1 LDRGNNSVCI
11 EEVEFIIMQT
21 VLVMILAGGE
31 GTRLYPLTKERAKPA
46 VPFGGRYR
54 IIDFVLSNFI
64 NSGFFQI
71 KILTQFKSESLN
83 RHLSLAWRLSPKLDQ
98 YIDPVPAQMRTG
110 RDWYKGTADAIY
122 QNLNLIRDVNPQYV
136 CVFGGDHI
144 YKMDIRQMLNYHIR
158 NKAELTVSVIPKPIE
173 EASTF
178 GVIEVDREWR
188 IKGFEEKPKN
198 PKPMPGR
205 PKMALVSMGNYI
217 FNTDTLI
224 KEVTRDSKLKD
235 STHDFG
241 RDIIPSIRKKSRLFV
256 YDFAKNKIPGM
267 THAEKGYWMDV
278 GSIDAY
284 WQASMDLVTVSPI
297 FNLYN
302 REWPIRTYYPTCPP
316 AKFVFADREKERVGA
331 ATDSM
336 VSEGCIISGGQIN
349 RSILSPQ
356 VRINS
361 YSYVTESILMEGV
374 NVGRHAKIRRAIIDK
389 YVDIPQGTEIGY
401 NLKEDKKRFC
411 VTESGIVV
419 VPKET
424 ILK

>member
-1 LDRGNNSVCI
+1 
-11 EEVEFIIMQT
+11 MQR
-21 VLVMILAGGE
+21 VLAMILAGGE
-31 GTRLYPLTKERAKPA
+31 GKRLYPLTKERAKPA

-54 IIDFVLSNFI
+54 IIDFVLSNFV
-64 NSGFFQI
+64 NSGFYQI
-71 KILTQFKSESLN
+71 KVLTQFKSESLN

-98 YIDPVPAQMRTG
+98 YIDSVPAQMRTG

-122 QNLNLIRDVNPQYV
+122 QNINLIRDVHPQYV
-136 CVFGGDHI
+136 CVFGGDHV
-144 YKMDIRQMLNYHIR
+144 YKMDVRQMLNYHIR
-158 NKAELTVSVIPKPIE
+158 NKAELTVSVISKPIN

-198 PKPMPGR
+198 PKPIPGR
-205 PKMALVSMGNYI
+205 PDMALISMGNYI
-217 FNTDTLI
+217 FNTDTLLE
-224 KEVTRDSKLKD
+224 EVTADSERKD

-241 RDIIPSIRKKSRLFV
+241 RDIIPNIRKKRRLFA
-256 YDFAKNKIPGM
+256 YDFAKNRIPGM
-267 THAEKGYWMDV
+267 TPAEKGYWMDV

-284 WQASMDLVTVSPI
+284 WQASMDLVAVSPI

-302 REWPIRTYYPTCPP
+302 EEWPIRTYYYPSPP
-316 AKFVFADREKERVGA
+316 AKFVFADKESDRVGI

-361 YSYVTESILMEGV
+361 FSYVTESILMEGV
-374 NVGRHAKIRRAIIDK
+374 NVGRQAKIKRAIIDK
-389 YVDIPQGTEIGY
+389 FVNIPPETEIGY
-401 NLKEDKKRFC
+401 NIKEDKKRFY

-419 VPKET
+419 VPKES
-424 ILK
+424 ILKRRR

>member
-1 LDRGNNSVCI
+1 
-11 EEVEFIIMQT
+11 MQR
-21 VLVMILAGGE
+21 VLAMILAGGE
-31 GTRLYPLTKERAKPA
+31 GKRLYPLTKERAKPA

-54 IIDFVLSNFI
+54 IIDFVLSNFV
-64 NSGFFQI
+64 NSGFYQI
-71 KILTQFKSESLN
+71 KVLTQFKSESLN

-122 QNLNLIRDVNPQYV
+122 QNLNLIKDVNPDYV
-136 CVFGGDHI
+136 CIFAGDHI
-144 YKMDIRQMLNYHIR
+144 YKMDIRQMLNFHMR
-158 NKAELTVSVIPKPIE
+158 NKAEFTLSAVPKPIK
-173 EASTF
+173 EASSY

-188 IKGFEEKPKN
+188 IEGFEEKPKKPSHIPKN
-198 PKPMPGR
+198 PEV
-205 PKMALVSMGNYI
+205 ALVSMGNYI

-224 KEVTRDSKLKD
+224 EAVTADAKNNDS
-235 STHDFG
+235 SHDFG
-241 RDIIPSIRKKSRLFV
+241 RDIIPSIKKKNRLFV
-256 YDFAKNKIPGM
+256 YNFARNKIPGM
-267 THAEKGYWMDV
+267 TDAEKGYWMDV

-284 WQASMDLVTVSPI
+284 WQASMDLVAVSPI

-302 REWPIRTYYPTCPP
+302 EEWQIRTYYHPYPP
-316 AKFVFADREKERVGA
+316 AKFVFADKETDRVGIS
-331 ATDSM
+331 TDSM

-374 NVGRHAKIRRAIIDK
+374 NVGRHTRIKRAIIDK
-389 YVDIPQGTEIGY
+389 FVNIPPETEIGY
-401 NLKEDKKRFC
+401 NIKEDKKRFY

-424 ILK
+424 ILKRRR

>member
-1 LDRGNNSVCI
+1 
-11 EEVEFIIMQT
+11 MQK
-21 VLVMILAGGE
+21 VFVMIMAGGE

-98 YIDPVPAQMRTG
+98 YIDPVPEQMRTG
-110 RDWYKGTADAIY
+110 RDWYRGTADAIY

-136 CVFGGDHI
+136 CVFGGDHV
-144 YKMDIRQMLNYHIR
+144 YKMDVRQMLNYHIR
-158 NKAELTVSVIPKPIE
+158 NKAELTVSVIPKPVN
-173 EASTF
+173 EASNF

-198 PKPMPGR
+198 PKPIPGR
-205 PKMALVSMGNYI
+205 PDMALISMGNYI
-217 FNTDTLI
+217 FNTDTLLE
-224 KEVTRDSKLKD
+224 EVTADSERKD

-241 RDIIPSIRKKSRLFV
+241 RDIIPNIRKKRRLFA

-267 THAEKGYWMDV
+267 TPAEKGYWMDV

-284 WQASMDLVTVSPI
+284 WQASMDLIAVSPI

-302 REWPIRTYYPTCPP
+302 SEWPIRTHYPTCPP
-316 AKFVFADREKERVGA
+316 AKFVFADKEKERVGI

-374 NVGRHAKIRRAIIDK
+374 NVGRHTKIKRAIIDK
-389 YVDIPQGTEIGY
+389 YVDIPSGAEIGY
-401 NLKEDKKRFC
+401 NLKEDKKRFY

-424 ILK
+424 ILKG

>member
-1 LDRGNNSVCI
+1 
-11 EEVEFIIMQT
+11 MQK

-31 GTRLYPLTKERAKPA
+31 GKRLYSLTKERAKPA

-71 KILTQFKSESLN
+71 KVLTQFKSESLN
-83 RHLSLAWRLSPKLDQ
+83 RHLSLAWRLSPKLGQ
-98 YIDPVPAQMRTG
+98 YIDAVPAQMRTG
-110 RDWYKGTADAIY
+110 RDWYRGTADAIY
-122 QNLNLIRDVNPQYV
+122 QNLNIISDEKPDYV
-136 CVFGGDHI
+136 CIFGGDHI
-144 YKMDIRQMLNYHIR
+144 YKMDVRQMLNYHIKK
-158 NKAELTVSVIPKPIE
+158 KAELSVSAIPRLVK
-173 EASTF
+173 EASSC
-178 GVIEVDREWR
+178 GIIEIDKELR

-198 PKPMPGR
+198 PKPIPGR
-205 PKMALVSMGNYI
+205 PEMALVSMGNYI
-217 FNTDTLI
+217 FNTNTLI
-224 KEVTRDSKLKD
+224 EEVLADAERTN

-241 RDIIPSIRKKSRLFV
+241 RDIIPAISKKRRVFA
-256 YDFAKNKIPGM
+256 YNFAKNTVPGI
-267 THAEKGYWMDV
+267 TPAEKGYWMDV

-284 WQASMDLVTVSPI
+284 WQASMDLVAVSPV

-302 REWPIRTYYPTCPP
+302 EEWPIRTYYHPCPP
-316 AKFVFADREKERVGA
+316 AKFVFADKEKERVGIA
-331 ATDSM
+331 MDSI

-356 VRINS
+356 VKINS

-374 NVGRHAKIRRAIIDK
+374 NVGRYAKIKRAIIDK
-389 YVDIPQGTEIGY
+389 YVTIPVGMEIGY
-401 NLKEDKKRFC
+401 NLKADRKRFY

-424 ILK
+424 VLD

>member
-1 LDRGNNSVCI
+1 
-11 EEVEFIIMQT
+11 MQK

-64 NSGFFQI
+64 NSGFFQL
-71 KILTQFKSESLN
+71 KVLTQFKSESLN

-110 RDWYKGTADAIY
+110 RDWYRGTADAIY
-122 QNLNLIRDVNPQYV
+122 QNINLIKDVNPKYV
-136 CVFGGDHI
+136 CVFGGDHV
-144 YKMDIRQMLNYHIR
+144 YKMDVRQMLSYHI
-158 NKAELTVSVIPKPIE
+158 KKGAELTVSAIPKAIK
-173 EASTF
+173 EASSF
-178 GVIEVDREWR
+178 GIIEVDREWR

-198 PKPMPGR
+198 PKPIPGR
-205 PKMALVSMGNYI
+205 PDMALVSMGNYI
-217 FNTDTLI
+217 FNTEVLLE
-224 KEVTRDSKLKD
+224 EVTVDAEKKD
-235 STHDFG
+235 SRHDFG
-241 RDIIPSIRKKSRLFV
+241 KDIIPSIRKKRRLFV
-256 YDFAKNKIPGM
+256 YDFASNKIPGM
-267 THAEKGYWMDV
+267 TPAEKGYWMDV
-278 GSIDAY
+278 GSLDAY
-284 WQASMDLVTVSPI
+284 WQASMDLVAVSPV

-302 REWPIRTYYPTCPP
+302 GEWPIRTYYPTCPP
-316 AKFVFADREKERVGA
+316 AKFVFADKERDRVGI

-374 NVGRHAKIRRAIIDK
+374 NVGRHAKIKRAIIDK
-389 YVDIPQGTEIGY
+389 YVDIPQGMEIGY
-401 NLKEDKKRFC
+401 NIKEDKKRFY
-411 VTESGIVV
+411 VTDSGIVV
-419 VPKET
+419 VPKEAV
-424 ILK
+424 LKD

>member
-1 LDRGNNSVCI
+1 MSK
-11 EEVEFIIMQT
+11 

-54 IIDFVLSNFI
+54 IIDFALSNFI
-64 NSGFFQI
+64 NSGFFQL
-71 KILTQFKSESLN
+71 KVLTQFKSESLN

-122 QNLNLIRDVNPQYV
+122 QNLNLIKDANPDYV
-136 CVFGGDHI
+136 CVFGGDHV
-144 YKMDIRQMLNYHIR
+144 YKMDVRQMLNYHI
-158 NKAELTVSVIPKPIE
+158 KKGAELTVSAIPKAIH
-173 EASTF
+173 EASSF
-178 GVIEVDREWR
+178 GIIEVDGEWR

-198 PKPMPGR
+198 PKPIPGR
-205 PKMALVSMGNYI
+205 SGIALVSMGNYI
-217 FNTDTLI
+217 FNTGVLLE
-224 KEVTRDSKLKD
+224 EVTADSKKKD
-235 STHDFG
+235 SRHDFG
-241 RDIIPSIRKKSRLFV
+241 RDIIPRIKKKRKLFA
-256 YDFAKNKIPGM
+256 YDFYKNKVPGM
-267 THAEKGYWMDV
+267 TPAEKGYWMDI
-278 GSIDAY
+278 GSLDAY
-284 WQASMDLVTVSPI
+284 WQASMDLVAVSPV

-302 REWPIRTYYPTCPP
+302 NEWPIRTYYHPCPP
-316 AKFVFADREKERVGA
+316 AKFVFADKKSERVGI
-331 ATDSM
+331 ATDSI

-374 NVGRHAKIRRAIIDK
+374 NVGRHAKIKRAIIDK
-389 YVDIPQGTEIGY
+389 FVEIPPGMEIGY
-401 NLKEDKKRFC
+401 NIKEDKKRFY

-419 VPKET
+419 VPKEAV
-424 ILK
+424 LKG